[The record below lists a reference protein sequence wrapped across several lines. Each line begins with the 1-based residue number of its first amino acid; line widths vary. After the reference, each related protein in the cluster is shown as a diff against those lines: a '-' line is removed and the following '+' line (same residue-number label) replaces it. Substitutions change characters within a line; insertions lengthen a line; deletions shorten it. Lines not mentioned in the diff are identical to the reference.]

1 MRWCREAA
9 PRRRVPQPLVPWFVY
24 VGMTLLLPAANGA
37 TRREGFGEYALI
49 TLGVS
54 GAIVLAWI
62 LVARR
67 RTRAR
72 GR

>member
-1 MRWCREAA
+1 MRWRRETAT
-9 PRRRVPQPLVPWFVY
+9 RRRVPQPLVPWFVY

-37 TRREGFGEYALI
+37 TRREGFGEHAII

-54 GAIVLAWI
+54 GAIVLAW
-62 LVARR
+62 LVVASR